1 MTMRRERPLF
11 GAQVGIEASG
21 ADPAAVESA
30 IAAAFEAVELAERRL
45 SFQRKGSTLSRLN
58 RAAHLRAVRV
68 DSWTYEVIER
78 ALEIAAASGGAF
90 DPTVGRHLVKYG
102 FLPRPAKGL
111 ALATSSFRDVA
122 LLPRSRVRFRRALAL
137 DLGGIA
143 KGFAVD
149 QALAVLRGA
158 GMASGLV
165 EVGANLAAFGPRPV
179 EIRVRHPM
187 IPFRS
192 LAAPSLENG
201 ALAIS
206 GPHFQPQRWRGR
218 WVSHL
223 VDPRTGASWT
233 APASISVQAPTCLV
247 ADALTKAAAFGTPE
261 GVEGLFTAYGARL
274 VRLAPVAGG
283 EPLALPA

>member
-1 MTMRRERPLF
+1 MMLRRERPHF
-11 GAQVGIEASG
+11 GTPVEIG
-21 ADPAAVESA
+21 AAGAGTPAVDAA
-30 IAAAFEAVELAERRL
+30 ITAAFEAVQQVEKRM
-45 SFQRKGSTLSRLN
+45 SFRSKGGALSRLN
-58 RAAHLRAVRV
+58 RTAHLRAVRV
-68 DSWTYEVIER
+68 DAWTYEVIEQ

-111 ALATSSFRDVA
+111 VLSSASYRDVA
-122 LLPRSRVRFRRALAL
+122 LLPRQRIRFRRALAL

-149 QALAVLRGA
+149 RALAILRDA
-158 GMASGLV
+158 GMTSGLV
-165 EVGANLAAFGPRPV
+165 EVGANLAAFGPSPV
-179 EIRVRHPM
+179 EVRVRHPM

-192 LAAPSLENG
+192 LAAASLENG

-223 VDPRTGASWT
+223 IDPRTGASWT

-247 ADALTKAAAFGTPE
+247 ADALTKAAAFGTKDE
-261 GVEGLFTAYGARL
+261 VESLLAAYGARL
-274 VRLAPVAGG
+274 APLAGG